1 MYVKTKDICIYM
13 LYQFTR
19 NIIANVMQN
28 TKLSFFSFPTAVI
41 KDDKIYLKV
50 KENKR
55 IRKPGIMYIFIID
68 I

>member
-28 TKLSFFSFPTAVI
+28 TKLSFFSLLKAVI

-50 KENKR
+50 EENKT